1 MSEEPANAD
10 DIDLADA
17 GIYTY
22 WNAHVLRF
30 ADLDPVG
37 HVNNLA
43 YGQFFEAG
51 RVVFWEAAGIPVTD
65 PALTTMLVRLTID
78 YRAQM
83 SFPGDVTVGTRA
95 LRLGRSSCVL
105 GQGLFRDGI
114 CTATS
119 EAVAV
124 LVDRRTDRSTPI
136 PGALRERIRALS
148 GG

>member
-1 MSEEPANAD
+1 MSADEKANRQ
-10 DIDLADA
+10 IGLADA
-17 GIYTY
+17 DAYAY

-30 ADLDPVG
+30 ADLDAVG

-51 RVVFWEAAGIPVTD
+51 RVAFWEAAGVPVAD
-65 PALTTMLVRLTID
+65 PALTTMLVRMTID

-95 LRLGRSSCVL
+95 LRIGRTSCVL
-105 GQGLFRDGI
+105 GQGLFRDGD

-119 EAVAV
+119 EAVCV

-136 PGALRERIRALS
+136 PEALRQRIRALS

>member
-1 MSEEPANAD
+1 MGDRETTTEGV
-10 DIDLADA
+10 DLADA
-17 GIYTY
+17 GAYAY

-30 ADLDPVG
+30 ADLDAVG

-51 RVVFWEAAGIPVTD
+51 RVAFWEAAGVPVTD
-65 PALTTMLVRLTID
+65 PDVTTMLVRMTID
-78 YRAQM
+78 YRVQM
-83 SFPGDVTVGTRA
+83 SFPGDVTVGTRV
-95 LRLGRSSCVL
+95 LRFGRTSCVL
-105 GQGLFRDGI
+105 GQGLFRDGA

-124 LVDRRTDRSTPI
+124 LVDLRTDRSTPI
-136 PGALRERIRALS
+136 PEALRERILALS

>member
-1 MSEEPANAD
+1 MDADEKANRQ
-10 DIDLADA
+10 IDLADA
-17 GIYTY
+17 DVYAY

-30 ADLDPVG
+30 ADLDALG

-51 RVVFWEAAGIPVTD
+51 RVAFWESAGVPVAD
-65 PALTTMLVRLTID
+65 PALTTMLVRMTID

-83 SFPGDVTVGTRA
+83 SFPGDVTVGTHV
-95 LRLGRSSCVL
+95 LRLGRSSCLL
-105 GQGLFRDGI
+105 GQGLFRDGV

-119 EAVAV
+119 ETVAV

-136 PGALRERIRALS
+136 SEALRERIRTLS
-148 GG
+148 GD